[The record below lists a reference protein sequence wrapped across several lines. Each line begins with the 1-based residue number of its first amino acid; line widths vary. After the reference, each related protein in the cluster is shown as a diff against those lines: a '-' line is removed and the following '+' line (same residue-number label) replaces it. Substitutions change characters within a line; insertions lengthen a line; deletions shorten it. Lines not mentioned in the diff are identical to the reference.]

1 VPFALYHYITLMNTA
16 WLLLI
21 SYMFVF
27 YSRYWG
33 IIATF
38 LTVLAFQGLREI
50 ANVLAEPLGNDKT
63 DIPVRKRTGESVFS
77 RAKASFFVHWI
88 RWMQ

>member
-63 DIPVRKRTGESVFS
+63 DIPVRKLANQPFYELR
-77 RAKASFFVHWI
+77 RLFFL
-88 RWMQ
+88 